1 MMKLA
6 VAGAVGR
13 TGRRVVELAVR
24 ETRFEV
30 TAALT
35 GEECPRRGSNL
46 EFDGVRI
53 PVTSEWKHPCDVL
66 VDFSVPQGTTAW
78 LAMCLDR
85 GIPMVTGVTGHSAD
99 QLAAIETASGVIP
112 IVKASNFSIG
122 VNLLL
127 DLVGRV
133 AKELGDEFDAEIVET
148 HHRHKV
154 DAPSGTALAILDEIL
169 SATGR
174 TREEDAVF
182 GRHGQT
188 VERPKRQIGVHA
200 VRGGEIVGA
209 HEIHFH
215 GLGETLTL
223 SHTAHSRDTFAA
235 GALRAAAWVV
245 GKSPGLYAMRDVTST
260 LHSS

>member
-1 MMKLA
+1 M
-6 VAGAVGR
+6 GR

-24 ETRFEV
+24 DSRFEV
-30 TAALT
+30 AAALT
-35 GEECPRRGSNL
+35 GADCPHAGSIL
-46 EFDGVRI
+46 EFDGAEI
-53 PVTSEWKHPCDVL
+53 PVTTEWQHPCDVL
-66 VDFSVPQGTTAW
+66 VDFSVPEGTAARLVT
-78 LAMCLDR
+78 CLDR
-85 GIPMVTGVTGHSAD
+85 GIPMVTGVTGHTAD
-99 QLAAIETASGVIP
+99 QLAAIESASRVIP

-133 AKELGDEFDAEIVET
+133 AKELGDDFDAEIVET

-174 TREEDAVF
+174 TRKDAVF
-182 GRHGQT
+182 GRHGHT
-188 VERPKRQIGVHA
+188 GERPKGQIGVHS
-200 VRGGEIVGA
+200 VRTGEIVGA
-209 HEIHFH
+209 HEIQFS

-223 SHTAHSRDTFAA
+223 AHTAHSRDTFAA

-245 GKSPGLYAMRDVTST
+245 GKAPGLYAMRDVAST
-260 LHSS
+260 PQSP